1 MNNGIMLVSQEEFEN
16 KIKTMAF
23 STLKQL
29 ITDIVDLTQ
38 GNIADHILAD
48 LLRKETKIWKELQ
61 SRKVWT
67 KMNQKAYKQFIQWRY
82 KDLKYRKKLY

>member
-16 KIKTMAF
+16 KIKTMSF
-23 STLKQL
+23 SALKQL
-29 ITDIVDLTQ
+29 ITEIVDLTQ
-38 GNIADHILAD
+38 GNIADHVLAD

-61 SRKVWT
+61 SRQVWT
-67 KMNQKAYKQFIQWRY
+67 KMNQKAYNQFIQWRY